1 MSGVDR
7 IRLLIVEDEAI
18 VAKDIENMTRGL
30 DYEVVGVVANAEAAV
45 LRAEVEKP
53 DLVLMDIVLRGNLD
67 GIRAAEIIW
76 NRLQIPIVYITAYAD
91 KNTLSR
97 AKLSEPFGYILKPFN
112 ERELQT
118 VVEMAYYKSRIDTQL
133 REREAWL
140 SAILKNIGDG
150 VIATDNSGH
159 ITFMNPMAE
168 KLTGWSLNEARLKKM
183 EEVFSFKDRDTVEGE
198 GLLHTDE
205 VLLVARDGTR
215 FPVEHA
221 RTAIG
226 GGQVLVFRDISERV
240 KAERE
245 VREGWSRLKEAL
257 EGTIQAFAMTIEIR
271 DPYTA
276 GHQRRVAQLAEAI
289 ARELRLSS
297 EVAEGLRVMG
307 NIHDIGKIYVPA
319 EILSKPGQISSIE
332 YVIIQSHPQVG
343 FDILQNIRFP
353 WPVAQVVLQHHERLD
368 GSGYPNG
375 LPGKD
380 ILLEA
385 RILSV
390 ADVVEAMSS
399 HRPYRP
405 GGSLELALK
414 EIEQNK
420 DILYDGQAAE
430 ACLRLFKE
438 KNFLWE

>member
-1 MSGVDR
+1 MEK
-7 IRLLIVEDEAI
+7 IRLLIVEDESI

-30 DYEVVGVVANAEAAV
+30 NYEVCGIVANAEAAV
-45 LRAEVEKP
+45 LRAEIEKP
-53 DLVLMDIVLRGNLD
+53 DLVLMDIVLRGNID
-67 GIRAAEIIW
+67 GIKAAELIW
-76 NRLQIPIVYITAYAD
+76 SRLNIPVVYITAYAD
-91 KNTLSR
+91 KNTLNR
-97 AKLSEPFGYILKPFN
+97 AKLTEPFGYILKPFN

-118 VVEMAYYKSRIDTQL
+118 VVEMAYYKSKIDTRL

-140 SAILKNIGDG
+140 SAILQNIGDG
-150 VIATDNSGH
+150 VIATDHAGRIS
-159 ITFMNPMAE
+159 FMNPVAE
-168 KLTGWSLNEARLKKM
+168 KLTGWSLNEARLKQL
-183 EEVFSFKDRDTVEGE
+183 EDVFSFKNRGTAEGE

-205 VLLVARDGTR
+205 ILLIARNGTR

-221 RTAIG
+221 RTPISD
-226 GGQVLVFRDISERV
+226 GQVLVFRDISERV
-240 KAERE
+240 KAEKE

-276 GHQRRVAQLAEAI
+276 GHQRRVAHLAEAI
-289 ARELRLSS
+289 AREMQLGTD
-297 EVAEGLRVMG
+297 VAEGLRVMG

-343 FDILQNIRFP
+343 YDILQNIHFP

-368 GSGYPNG
+368 GTGYPNG
-375 LPGKD
+375 LKGKD

-405 GGSLELALK
+405 GGSMDLALK

-420 DILYDGQAAE
+420 NIRYDGPATE

-438 KNFLWE
+438 KGFVWE